1 MIIVYNVICN
11 WVVRPFFFQ
20 LLEDL
25 TPSTNASLSDLLLVA
40 VLVGAF
46 FTILNVLP
54 VILPVVFAN
63 LSEIDIIAPCVS
75 V

>member
-1 MIIVYNVICN
+1 M
-11 WVVRPFFFQ
+11 PFFFQ

-25 TPSTNASLSDLLLVA
+25 TPSTNAFLSDLLLVA

-46 FTILNVLP
+46 FTILKVLP

-63 LSEIDIIAPCVS
+63 LSVIDIITPCVS

>member
-1 MIIVYNVICN
+1 VNNVICN

-25 TPSTNASLSDLLLVA
+25 TPSTNASLSDLLLFA

-54 VILPVVFAN
+54 VILPDVFAN
-63 LSEIDIIAPCVS
+63 LSVIDIIAPCVC

>member
-1 MIIVYNVICN
+1 
-11 WVVRPFFFQ
+11 

-25 TPSTNASLSDLLLVA
+25 TPSTNASLSDLLLLA

-63 LSEIDIIAPCVS
+63 LSEIDIIAPCV
-75 V
+75 